1 MKAPCLLGF
10 LTGENLGK
18 FHLNKI
24 YLLSLYLQAVMG
36 YRINQDTE
44 QRGRIEMLFFLFLV
58 ILVYLDALVSHIVP
72 HKRRLCPTSCEL

>member
-1 MKAPCLLGF
+1 
-10 LTGENLGK
+10 
-18 FHLNKI
+18 
-24 YLLSLYLQAVMG
+24 MG